1 MAHEIENFQGAD
13 CFAYIGER
21 PWHGLGQQMLPGA
34 SADDMKKA
42 AGLDWSIGMQ
52 PLWTKD
58 SEGNLVEVPSHRV
71 AVRSSDGAQFTVASD
86 RWTPTQNE
94 AFFEFARE
102 FAAETGSFVETAG
115 SLRGGKT
122 PFTLININRDFF
134 VGRSEDVVKNYLL
147 LSWSHVVGKANKAK
161 AVSTRVV
168 CANTEAMA
176 MRERGM
182 EVSQTHSAVFDFGA
196 VRGMYDLAVAAAAR
210 QEADY
215 NKLATVKLGQFD
227 VVKFLQPLLQPVT
240 EEKLAELD
248 LTEEGFQRALW
259 QGTVKLNG
267 PLEDVLDSMQTAP
280 GATPGQ
286 EQTGWSVLNGMTYW
300 TNHRA
305 GRVRDARLT
314 SAWFGDRADMVA
326 NAKQKLLELAA

>member
-196 VRGMYDLAVAAAAR
+196 VRSMYDLAVAAAAR

-215 NKLATVKLGQFD
+215 NALTQVTMGRFD
-227 VVKFLQPLLQPVT
+227 VVKFLQPLLQPAT
-240 EEKLAELD
+240 EQELAEANLSQEKFLER
-248 LTEEGFQRALW
+248 LTAGVGVNKALS
-259 QGTVKLNG
+259 
-267 PLEDVLDSMQTAP
+267 DVLDSIQTAP
-280 GATPGQ
+280 GAVAGDTQ
-286 EQTGWSVLNGMTYW
+286 SGWGVFNGITYW

>member
-1 MAHEIENFQGAD
+1 MAHEIEIKEGVAQ
-13 CFAYIGER
+13 FAFIGEN

-34 SADDMKKA
+34 TADDMKKA
-42 AGLDWSIGMQ
+42 AGLDWSVDMQ

-94 AFFEFARE
+94 AFFGFARE
-102 FAAETGSFVETAG
+102 FAGETGSFVETAG

-122 PFTLININRDFF
+122 PFALININRDFF
-134 VGRSEDVVKNYLL
+134 VGQPDDVVKSYLL
-147 LSWSHVVGKANKAK
+147 LSWSHMVGKANKAK

-176 MRERGM
+176 MREGGM
-182 EVSQTHSAVFDFGA
+182 EVSQTHSAGFDFGA
-196 VRGMYDLAVAAAAR
+196 VRAMYDLAVAASADQA
-210 QEADY
+210 EAY
-215 NKLATVKLGQFD
+215 NALAKVKMSQFD

-248 LTEEGFQRALW
+248 LSLEGFQRGLW
-259 QGTVKLNG
+259 QGTVKLNT

-280 GATPGQ
+280 GAVRGT

-314 SAWFGDRADMVA
+314 SAWFGDRANMVA
-326 NAKQKLLELAA
+326 EAKRGLLELAA